1 MPTKEEISAGLTELA
16 NQYSNIA
23 IAWHVI
29 ILMIIAALFV
39 GWKPGNSLMILL
51 LGSLL
56 MSVSVFASLQGN
68 FFNAAVFAFLVI
80 MSIYATLRSGN
91 GNITGD
97 RSWLDIGGLILI
109 IFGLFYP
116 EFLTSGSLIEYAYAS
131 PTGLIPCPT
140 LSVLTGFALVYKG
153 FRSQTLSMT
162 IGISGMFYGLFGVI
176 YLGMN
181 IDWVLVAGAGLL
193 LMNTL
198 LLSRNAFLP
207 GNVH

>member
-1 MPTKEEISAGLTELA
+1 MPTREEILAGLTALA
-16 NQYSNIA
+16 NEYSNIA

-29 ILMIIAALFV
+29 ILIIIAALFA
-39 GWKPGNSLMILL
+39 GWKPNNSLMILL

-56 MSVSVFASLQGN
+56 MSVSVFAGMHGN
-68 FFNAAVFAFLVI
+68 FFNATVFAFLVI

-97 RSWLDIGGLILI
+97 RSWVDIGGLILI

-140 LSVLTGFALVYKG
+140 LSVLAGFALVYKS
-153 FRSQTLSMT
+153 FRSQTWSLT
-162 IGISGMFYGLFGVI
+162 IGVSGMFYGLFGVI
-176 YLGMN
+176 YLGMH

-193 LMNTL
+193 LMNTWFQ
-198 LLSRNAFLP
+198 SRNAFS
-207 GNVH
+207 NIF

>member
-1 MPTKEEISAGLTELA
+1 MLTREEILAGLTALA
-16 NQYSNIA
+16 NEYSNIA
-23 IAWHVI
+23 IVWHVI
-29 ILMIIAALFV
+29 ILIIIGGLFA
-39 GWKPGNSLMILL
+39 GWKPSNGLMILL
-51 LGSLL
+51 LSSLI
-56 MSVSVFASLQGN
+56 MSVSVFAGLQGN
-68 FFNAAVFAFLVI
+68 FFNAAVFAILVI
-80 MSIYATLRSGN
+80 MSIYATLRSGI
-91 GNITGD
+91 GNIAGD
-97 RSWLDIGGLILI
+97 RSWVDIGGLILI

-153 FRSQTLSMT
+153 FRSQTWSMA

-176 YLGMN
+176 YLGMH

-198 LLSRNAFLP
+198 FASRNAFS
-207 GNVH
+207 NIF